1 MSLRIVQQLPVLLCV
16 HIIHSILWIR
26 HLVGV
31 LDSLFQKH
39 NKELDE
45 KYQQQLEQQE
55 GEKKYPRGLG
65 NQKNAFIFEFNI
77 FNIYIFLLLLT
88 KT

>member
-16 HIIHSILWIR
+16 HIIHSILLIR

-39 NKELDE
+39 NKELEE
-45 KYQQQLEQQE
+45 KYQQELEQQE
-55 GEKKYPRGLG
+55 GEKKYRRGLG
-65 NQKNAFIFEFNI
+65 NQKNAFISEFNI
-77 FNIYIFLLLLT
+77 FNIYIFPLPLT

>member
-16 HIIHSILWIR
+16 HIIHSILLIR
-26 HLVGV
+26 HLVGL

-39 NKELDE
+39 NKELEE

-55 GEKKYPRGLG
+55 GEKKIPQRSW
-65 NQKNAFIFEFNI
+65 
-77 FNIYIFLLLLT
+77 
-88 KT
+88 